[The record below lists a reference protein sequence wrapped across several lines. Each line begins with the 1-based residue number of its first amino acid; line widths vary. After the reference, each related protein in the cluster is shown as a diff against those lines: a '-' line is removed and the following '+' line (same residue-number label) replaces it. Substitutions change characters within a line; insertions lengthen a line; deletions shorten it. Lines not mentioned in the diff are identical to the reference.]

1 MERYRIYDAY
11 IRWSYRCVGSV
22 ILGGGIGYVV
32 GEYAAGMGAEGA
44 FCMVVADALLDSAK
58 YLRMFFFSPC
68 PECGARALSIIA
80 RKKKG
85 VPLLKHK
92 HIPYTA
98 RCRRCGVEMPTD
110 MAERMVRIF
119 PQRGVI
125 RLSDEADEA

>member
-11 IRWSYRCVGSV
+11 IRWCYRCVGSL

-44 FCMVVADALLDSAK
+44 FCMVIADALLGSAK

-80 RKKKG
+80 RRKKG

-92 HIPYTA
+92 NIPCTA

-110 MAERMVRIF
+110 MAKRTVRVF
-119 PQRGVI
+119 PQRRFI